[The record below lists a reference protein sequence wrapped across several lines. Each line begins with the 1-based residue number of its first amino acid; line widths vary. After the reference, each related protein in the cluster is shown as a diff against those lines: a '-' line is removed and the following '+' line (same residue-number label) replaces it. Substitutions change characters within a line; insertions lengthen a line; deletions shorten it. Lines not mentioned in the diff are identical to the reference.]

1 VAAVLHD
8 VARGVALAEA
18 RRQEGPAHDRH
29 PDLAA
34 VEVARHGQGDAR
46 GHAREQIGVVGQ
58 EDHGRSGGHVA
69 QRAADVRP
77 AVAEVLDAGDPQP
90 ARVGRLVL
98 EHRDPRFAQGG
109 AHARAVVVPVVVAEH
124 GDDAARRTQG
134 AEAGGDGPRRD
145 RAAERD
151 LGIDVVA
158 EQQDEVRA
166 VRVDRRDEALD
177 PLLADVRRAGVQVG
191 EQRDP
196 EAGELLRPAGESELA
211 LPDAVAARLLPER
224 APRDRRGGGAGG
236 RRARGGGSAR
246 TRHRGQASGRR
257 LGRRLASHG
266 A

>member
-8 VARGVALAEA
+8 VARGVALAEP
-18 RRQEGPAHDRH
+18 RRQERPPQERH

-34 VEVARHGQGDAR
+34 VEVARHRQGDVR
-46 GHAREQIGVVGQ
+46 GHAREEVRVVGE

-98 EHRDPRFAQGG
+98 EHRDPRVLQRG
-109 AHARAVVVPVVVAEH
+109 AHPGAVVVPVVVAEH
-124 GDDAARRTQG
+124 GDDATRRAQG
-134 AEAGGDGPRRD
+134 AEAGGDRPRRD

-151 LGIDVVA
+151 LGVDVVA
-158 EQQDEVRA
+158 EQEDEVRA
-166 VRVDRRDEALD
+166 ACVDRRDEALD
-177 PLLADVRRAGVQVG
+177 PLLANVRRAGVQVG

-196 EAGELLRPAGESELA
+196 EPGEVVRPAGEGEVA
-211 LPDAVAARLLPER
+211 LPDPVAARLLPER
-224 APRDRRGGGAGG
+224 APRDRGGGGAGG

-246 TRHRGQASGRR
+246 TRHRRQANGRHGR
-257 LGRRLASHG
+257 RRLASGG